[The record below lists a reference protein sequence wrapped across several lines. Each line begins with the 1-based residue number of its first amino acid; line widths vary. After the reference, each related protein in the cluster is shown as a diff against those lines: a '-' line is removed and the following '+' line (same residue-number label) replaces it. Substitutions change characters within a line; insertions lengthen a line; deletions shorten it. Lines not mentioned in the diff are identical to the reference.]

1 MNLRRSYQNHY
12 QNSFFQQEKLKRL
25 YIKKIKFFRNRIF
38 FEIISEEKGFF
49 FLTKKRKID
58 VLLHELV
65 PKHYLLTKE
74 ESLNLLEKY
83 QINISDLPQMSEK
96 DPVSIAI
103 GAKEGDIVKIVRESH
118 TTVKNI
124 NYYRYIK
131 KEKI

>member
-1 MNLRRSYQNHY
+1 M
-12 QNSFFQQEKLKRL
+12 E
-25 YIKKIKFFRNRIF
+25 KFFRNRIF
-38 FEIISEEKGFF
+38 FEIISEERGFF

-74 ESLNLLEKY
+74 ESLILLEKY
-83 QINISDLPQMSEK
+83 QINISDLPQMFEK

-131 KEKI
+131 KEKVS